1 MTRRNPGERIAG
13 AVILLAFVVLIP
25 LSQAADDPES
35 IANEAFELRLAGQ
48 LDEAVLLLEAGLS
61 DHADAGILHHE
72 LARSRLMLLDIP
84 GMNEAA
90 EAAVNHEPDNST
102 YGYFAAIASTYAVI
116 DAAHHEDEA
125 RMEVMGRRAFDQLAA
140 VLQVDPDHHE
150 ARYRLVQLSR
160 DLAPDLGLEVDD
172 PEDHVRRLE
181 ADDPIMGAK
190 ARCCLADEAEQREI
204 WERILAEHPEDCRAL
219 AEAAEG
225 LIELGELELAESC
238 LGKAMGKDKQSCYG
252 LLRLGLAH
260 AMKSDWDR
268 AIRLTRQYLDTEP
281 PLALKAFAV
290 GRLGMIHHK
299 MGDSDRGKELMEEA
313 RDLDPHVWQTVMPP
327 PKEIFVAL

>member
-1 MTRRNPGERIAG
+1 
-13 AVILLAFVVLIP
+13 
-25 LSQAADDPES
+25 
-35 IANEAFELRLAGQ
+35 
-48 LDEAVLLLEAGLS
+48 
-61 DHADAGILHHE
+61 
-72 LARSRLMLLDIP
+72 
-84 GMNEAA
+84 
-90 EAAVNHEPDNST
+90 
-102 YGYFAAIASTYAVI
+102 
-116 DAAHHEDEA
+116 
-125 RMEVMGRRAFDQLAA
+125 
-140 VLQVDPDHHE
+140 
-150 ARYRLVQLSR
+150 VQLSR